1 MSNIKHFKPSSVQT
15 AYNEAS
21 EHLGN
26 RLTCKIDHNTYLS
39 RVFIGRVSVLFY
51 GHPIIFYWHNG
62 EIDVSACGYRTYT
75 TKDRL
80 NKFLPPGFSVYQ
92 RKHQWYLSRAYMPRE
107 FWDGMII

>member
-39 RVFIGRVSVLFY
+39 RVFMGRVSVLFY

-62 EIDVSACGYRTYT
+62 EIDVSSCGYRSCT

-92 RKHQWYLSRAYMPRE
+92 RKHQWYLSRANMPRE